1 MGVELAI
8 LLGKGWILLGIQPFV
23 MGVGSLKWVEYGL
36 LGEMLAGF
44 SKLGE
49 TGKIAL
55 LQDGMRGCALLPA
68 FVSLFSGCLK
78 SLPSGFVDGCL
89 LCVKTIW
96 QRWVSGCLVV

>member
-1 MGVELAI
+1 MGVELVI
-8 LLGKGWILLGIQPFV
+8 MLGKGWILLGIQPFV

-44 SKLGE
+44 SKFGE
-49 TGKIAL
+49 TGKI
-55 LQDGMRGCALLPA
+55 DGALLPA

>member
-1 MGVELAI
+1 MGVELVI
-8 LLGKGWILLGIQPFV
+8 MLGKGWILLGIQPFV

-44 SKLGE
+44 SKP
-49 TGKIAL
+49 GKRGKSRFCRMGCV
-55 LQDGMRGCALLPA
+55 DGALLPA

-96 QRWVSGCLVV
+96 QRWISGCLVV

>member
-23 MGVGSLKWVEYGL
+23 MGVGSLKWVE
-36 LGEMLAGF
+36 MLAGF

-55 LQDGMRGCALLPA
+55 LQDGMRGWRVVACVCFIVFRLPEIFA
-68 FVSLFSGCLK
+68 KWFC
-78 SLPSGFVDGCL
+78 
-89 LCVKTIW
+89 
-96 QRWVSGCLVV
+96 